1 MEELS
6 FELENC
12 FGIKKMDLDIDYSN
26 NNSAIIYAP
35 NGTMKSSLAN
45 TFKCIRDGKKV
56 EDRIFGR
63 DSKCRITI
71 EDGNEIDKDSIIVI
85 NPFDEEVFEQQGL
98 LMANPSL
105 RTEYLKIYK
114 SIKEKSDEL
123 FKRLKDKMGYTSRS
137 SFNPKQQLLRDWN
150 FEEEAEFICLQ
161 EIQKA
166 LNNPEMYCGISDDLL
181 DYEKL
186 FNDKVYS
193 MLKTGNTPE
202 LLENYEKKY
211 VELMEQSLIMQNG
224 IIDHSNYANISSALG
239 GNGFFAAHNEIVIR
253 AKDGSFSKIIKSQEE
268 LDELIS
274 AEKEKVLNTK
284 ELKDLFAKIE
294 KILSKNKDT
303 QTFALLIQK
312 HPELIAEY
320 RDIDLFKQK
329 VWVAVCF
336 GFKAEI
342 QYLLDAYYDSKLK
355 LSGLV
360 KAAKAEKTD
369 WENALL
375 LFKQRFYVPFEIEP
389 ANLEDVIL
397 KESMPS
403 FKYLFTDE
411 QTKAEVT
418 KDNLLDSLS
427 TGERRAYYILNMI
440 FQILVAKKE
449 GKEKIIVLD
458 DISESFDY
466 RNKYAII
473 EYINDISEYE
483 QPDGSKLFKILLLTH
498 NFDFYRTVAS
508 RITKRGN
515 SYIAFYDGEKIDFMK
530 GQYIKNIF
538 SYYKTILETGSDN
551 DNIIIAAI
559 PFVRNL
565 IEYTEDDKNPDYLL
579 LTSILH
585 SKDNSKTI
593 TVGDIQ
599 KVFNKYWCKS
609 KELTFADGRESE
621 LVYDVI
627 IKEAEKILCDERLE
641 IENKIILSMAAR
653 LLAEDYMIRKLS
665 VLPNGETI
673 IEKIKNQNNQSGRLV
688 SAYHK
693 YINDENTALMDII
706 AMITPEN
713 IHINSFMFEPI
724 LDMSMRQLYEVY
736 HSIKNIYA
744 I

>member
-12 FGIKKMDLDIDYSN
+12 FGIKKMDLDIDFSN

-45 TFKCIRDGKKV
+45 TFKCIRDGKKA

-63 DSKCRITI
+63 DSQCKITI
-71 EDGNEIDKDSIIVI
+71 EDGTKLEKDSIIVI
-85 NPFDEEVFEQQGL
+85 NPFDEEAFEQQGL

-105 RTEYLKIYK
+105 RAEYLKIYK
-114 SIKEKSDEL
+114 SINEKSDEL
-123 FKRLKDKMGYTSRS
+123 FERMKEKLGYTSRS
-137 SFNPKQQLLRDWN
+137 GFNAKQQMLRDWN
-150 FEEEAEFICLQ
+150 SEDDTEFSCLL
-161 EIQKA
+161 EIQRA
-166 LNNPEMYCGISDDLL
+166 MDNLEMHCSISNDLL
-181 DYEKL
+181 NYEKL

-211 VELMEQSLIMQNG
+211 LELMEQSLIMQNG
-224 IIDHSNYANISSALG
+224 VIDHSNYANISSSLG

-253 AKDGSFSKIIKSQEE
+253 AKDGSFSKTISSQEE

-284 ELKDLFAKIE
+284 ELKDLFTKIE

-303 QTFALLIQK
+303 QSFASLIQL
-312 HPELIAEY
+312 HPELIVEY
-320 RDIDLFKQK
+320 KNIDQFKKK
-329 VWVAVCF
+329 VWVVVCLEL
-336 GFKAEI
+336 KAEI
-342 QYLLDAYYDSKLK
+342 QSLLDEYYESQIK
-355 LSGLV
+355 LSELV
-360 KAAKAEKTD
+360 KAAKEEKTD
-369 WENALL
+369 WENALE
-375 LFKQRFYVPFEIEP
+375 LFKQRFYVPFEIETD
-389 ANLEDVIL
+389 NQEDVIL
-397 KESMPS
+397 KESLPS

-411 QTKAEVT
+411 QTKKEVT
-418 KDNLLDSLS
+418 KDNLLDTLS

-473 EYINDISEYE
+473 EYINDISDYE
-483 QPDGSKLFKILLLTH
+483 QADGNKLFKILLLTH

-515 SYIAFYDGEKIDFMK
+515 SFIAFFDGEKINFVK

-538 SYYKTILETGSDN
+538 AYYKTTLVSGSN
-551 DNIIIAAI
+551 KDNIIIAAI

-565 IEYTEDDKNPDYLL
+565 IEYTEDDKNLDYLL

-585 SKDNSKTI
+585 SKDDTKSI
-593 TVGDIQ
+593 TLGDIQ
-599 KVFNKYWCKS
+599 RVFNEHWCKS
-609 KELTFADGRESE
+609 KALSFAEGREDE
-621 LVYDVI
+621 LIYDVI
-627 IKEAEKILCDERLE
+627 ISEADKITCDERLE
-641 IENKIILSMAAR
+641 IENKIILSMASR
-653 LLAEDYMIRKLS
+653 LIAEEYMIRKLS
-665 VLPNGETI
+665 ELPNGETI
-673 IEKIKNQNNQSGRLV
+673 LEKIKNNNNQSGRLV

-693 YINDENTALMDII
+693 YINDENAAMMDII

-736 HSIKNIYA
+736 YRIKNI
-744 I
+744 